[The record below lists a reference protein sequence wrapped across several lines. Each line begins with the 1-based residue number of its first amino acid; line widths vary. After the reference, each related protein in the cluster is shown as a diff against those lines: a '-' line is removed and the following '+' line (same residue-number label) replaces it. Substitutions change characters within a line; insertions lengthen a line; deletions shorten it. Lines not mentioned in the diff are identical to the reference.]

1 MMERW
6 EQFQGVYVHTPF
18 CLQKCLYCDFPS
30 YAGFTEA
37 VRQQYVYALCRE
49 IKIRSLQRELP
60 VAENAT
66 VYFGGGTPTV
76 LSVGQIQKIVAC
88 LKEYGWWKEPAEA
101 TIEANPGTVDAE
113 KLKALREI
121 GFDRISLGVQSLQ
134 NNELRALGRI
144 HSAEEALRA
153 IEEAKLAGFQRVNAD
168 LMYGIPCQTVESFRD
183 TMNQILQLNLLH
195 ISAYSLILE
204 ENLSHISA
212 YSLILEEG
220 TPMERLVASG
230 RVTLPDEDIS
240 YLMYEMTTEILAQA
254 GLRRY
259 EISNYAK
266 PGQESLHNI
275 VYWHYEPYAAFGVG
289 VGACTFN
296 GKERRTNTADVQEYI
311 KGWREEGPVL
321 QNDDNTMNG
330 KNAYSVPMLSAEK
343 EKKGV
348 TDLLLS
354 SVNEYSGLWET
365 EPLDRRTQISEAMI
379 MGLRMTEGVNLQQI
393 QQRFGIDILESY
405 GKDLQT
411 LLDKKLAVYEEGS
424 LRLTSYGMR
433 YGNRAFEVFI

>member
-37 VRQQYVYALCRE
+37 VRQQYVDALCRE
-49 IKIRSLQRELP
+49 IKTRSLQRELP

-76 LSVGQIQKIVAC
+76 LSVGQIQNIVAC

-121 GFDRISLGVQSLQ
+121 GFERISLGVQSLQ

-168 LMYGIPCQTVESFRD
+168 LMSGIPCQTVESFRD
-183 TMNQILQLNLLH
+183 TMNQILQM
-195 ISAYSLILE
+195 
-204 ENLSHISA
+204 NLSHISA

-289 VGACTFN
+289 
-296 GKERRTNTADVQEYI
+296 GKDTS
-311 KGWREEGPVL
+311 
-321 QNDDNTMNG
+321 
-330 KNAYSVPMLSAEK
+330 SVPVLSAEK

-354 SVNEYSGLWET
+354 SVNEYRGLWQT

-379 MGLRMTEGVNLQQI
+379 MGLRMTEGADINKMEK
-393 QQRFGIDILESY
+393 RFDINIMHYY
-405 GKDLQT
+405 GKEIQM
-411 LLDKKLAVYEEGS
+411 LLDKKLAECEDGK
-424 LRLTSYGMR
+424 LRLTAYGMR
-433 YGNRAFEVFI
+433 FGNRVFEKFI

>member
-18 CLQKCLYCDFPS
+18 CLKKCLYCDFPS

-37 VRQQYVYALCRE
+37 VRQQYVDALCRE
-49 IKIRSLQRELP
+49 IKTRSLQRELP

-76 LSVGQIQKIVAC
+76 LSVGQIQNIVSC

-121 GFDRISLGVQSLQ
+121 GFERISLGVQSLQ

-168 LMYGIPCQTVESFRD
+168 LMSGIPCQTVESFRD
-183 TMNQILQLNLLH
+183 TMNQILQM
-195 ISAYSLILE
+195 
-204 ENLSHISA
+204 NLSHISA

-240 YLMYEMTTEILAQA
+240 YLMYEMTTEILAQE

-289 VGACTFN
+289 ACTFN
-296 GKERRTNTADVQEYI
+296 GKERRTNTADVREYI

-321 QNDDNTMNG
+321 QNDENTTNG
-330 KNAYSVPMLSAEK
+330 KDTSSVPVLSAEK

-348 TDLLLS
+348 TDLILS
-354 SVNEYSGLWET
+354 SVNSVNEYRGLWKT
-365 EPLDRRTQISEAMI
+365 ESLDRRTQISEAMI
-379 MGLRMTEGVNLQQI
+379 MGLRMTEGTDINKMEK
-393 QQRFGIDILESY
+393 RFDINIMNYY
-405 GKDLQT
+405 GKEIQT
-411 LLDKKLAVYEEGS
+411 LLDKKLAECEDGK
-424 LRLTSYGMR
+424 LRLTAYGMR
-433 YGNRAFEVFI
+433 FGNRVFEKFI